1 MTSFAFARLRAT
13 KQSAAQICWAGILL
27 FKINL
32 YLAIVKVALPL
43 WLMSNIVV
51 SYPIMNQSSKI
62 TCNVMYTDAS
72 SLITQMFKIVL
83 IAAQHLGL
91 WYFFDGDK
99 KMMMLIHYFQVLDL
113 GGNNLQILPRE
124 VFSRHG
130 LLNLQKLKVGLFV
143 LRFFFADMNSK
154 ETINDYSCKPFVQIP
169 TESRLVFDTLLLLQF
184 LYLPVLFSCL
194 VLSALVLVKR
204 RRVLFPIIR
213 LITFCL
219 THLSHLANRSKS

>member
-1 MTSFAFARLRAT
+1 
-13 KQSAAQICWAGILL
+13 
-27 FKINL
+27 
-32 YLAIVKVALPL
+32 
-43 WLMSNIVV
+43 MSNIVV

-62 TCNVMYTDAS
+62 TYKVMSTDAS

-143 LRFFFADMNSK
+143 FRLFFVADMNSK
-154 ETINDYSCKPFVQIP
+154 FLRNQWFFLPFVQIP
-169 TESRLVFDTLLLLQF
+169 TKFQLVFDTILLLQF

-194 VLSALVLVKR
+194 VLSALVLVNG

>member
-13 KQSAAQICWAGILL
+13 KQSAAQMCWAGILL
-27 FKINL
+27 FQINL
-32 YLAIVKVALPL
+32 YLAIVKVALLPL

-72 SLITQMFKIVL
+72 SLITQMFKIVF

-99 KMMMLIHYFQVLDL
+99 KMMMFIDYYQVLDL

-143 LRFFFADMNSK
+143 LRYFLLLIWTVKFQG
-154 ETINDYSCKPFVQIP
+154 INDNSYHLCKYRQNP
-169 TESRLVFDTLLLLQF
+169 D
-184 LYLPVLFSCL
+184 LFSTPFSFNSSFTF
-194 VLSALVLVKR
+194 LSC
-204 RRVLFPIIR
+204 FPVWFYLR
-213 LITFCL
+213 WFL
-219 THLSHLANRSKS
+219 